1 MDEQDEEVE
10 DENAEQEMENI
21 DEFMKQEFD
30 GQNDNMYMDVGN
42 ENMQNIQMYPQDQMN
57 FSGKL
62 IYPEE
67 IQVYELALQDLIMA

>member
-42 ENMQNIQMYPQDQMN
+42 ENMQNIQMYPQD
-57 FSGKL
+57 
-62 IYPEE
+62 
-67 IQVYELALQDLIMA
+67 